1 MTITLTLAPELEFKL
16 KQEADRRGLPLEQ
29 CALEVLGEHI
39 ADSARERAEKLAE
52 MFRQWNE
59 EEVDESEA
67 LDDEFFRRLEENR
80 VAFRE
85 ITSDTEWRCLM
96 TLALAPELEE
106 RLKQEAD
113 RQGLPLVEYASKV
126 LEEHISQAERE
137 RREKAIALVQSWID
151 EGDEQEQKE
160 TGEYLIR
167 VLDEDRLSDRKL
179 FPVELKG
186 VSW

>member
-16 KQEADRRGLPLEQ
+16 KQEADRRGLPPEQ
-29 CALEVLGEHI
+29 YALEVLDEH
-39 ADSARERAEKLAE
+39 
-52 MFRQWNE
+52 
-59 EEVDESEA
+59 V
-67 LDDEFFRRLEENR
+67 
-80 VAFRE
+80 
-85 ITSDTEWRCLM
+85 
-96 TLALAPELEE
+96 
-106 RLKQEAD
+106 
-113 RQGLPLVEYASKV
+113 
-126 LEEHISQAERE
+126 SQSERE

-151 EGDEQEQKE
+151 EGDEKEQKE